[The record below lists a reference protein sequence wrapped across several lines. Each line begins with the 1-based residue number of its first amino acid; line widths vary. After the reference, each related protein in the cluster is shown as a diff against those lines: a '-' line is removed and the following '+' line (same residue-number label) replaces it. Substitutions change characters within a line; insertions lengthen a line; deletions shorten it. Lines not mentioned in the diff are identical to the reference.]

1 MKLGKQIKLY
11 TALEN
16 YFLESINSHRLQ
28 GEGMIVPVVEEHL
41 FQIAMDKLADEKK
54 WELRDELFY
63 SLHDNFKIVDTVFE
77 RIYLHKK
84 TGIETAVGPKEV
96 IKYGNR
102 YIWED
107 FLLTVN
113 RHL

>member
-1 MKLGKQIKLY
+1 MKLDEQIKLY

-16 YFLESINSHRLQ
+16 HFLASINSYRAE

-41 FQIAMDKLADEKK
+41 FQMALDKLADEKK

-77 RIYLHKK
+77 RIYYTRKQ
-84 TGIETAVGPKEV
+84 E
-96 IKYGNR
+96 
-102 YIWED
+102 
-107 FLLTVN
+107 
-113 RHL
+113 